1 MFTIEI
7 NESQLD
13 KDNLLEIEDIV
24 SIYIRL
30 IIIDEESEII

>member
-1 MFTIEI
+1 VFTIEI